1 MIIFL
6 LCKRDIGLNDFF
18 SLTGLIVPTIIG
30 EGISKNSSGT
40 CDHDCDIIKKGSA
53 DDDFKNVFKLGKMN
67 DFVADS
73 FEDDTQILGDNKSK
87 SMDVHHHESDDTCSR
102 GPNENSKLIYGKT
115 EDHTKLYECQVGVN
129 DGTNAPDVV
138 YDHEKGLYILSD
150 SLLACLEE
158 EFGGEDSYHP
168 ANYNQCNGDVEK
180 IQFEQQSN
188 DLTNGTKNGSS
199 VSIDVSYHNK
209 TSSGSID
216 VCAQAFARQGSA
228 VSRNG
233 ECLANVLPPG
243 HSNTCNDAAKWVKHD
258 VSSTSIAPPV
268 CEANSSLLDVQDEQ
282 DHTKVPAIDQTEN
295 RLHGTSCHSENVEFV
310 DKYVAF
316 EPPEKGRHSN
326 DGSQGVSTTEMW
338 PVGDGPEAGK
348 GNVLGKVEECQAG
361 CRNGNKNMMSVSL
374 QSNVCERIP
383 LKGENDGFHQ
393 PGHALSITNRTH
405 GLLSEYTKAQSSRS
419 AYHLGLVGCYL
430 HQMPVLSIMLNTK
443 NHSSLYIY
451 VFCGLLESCQRFVYV
466 YTVSK
471 DQQDAPPCFVGYT
484 LLLHSLDQS
493 CTGNVRASC
502 DHNYPSLLVMQQQQ
516 QHSLFSQASWG
527 RLEMKPERNKFKV
540 QAH

>member
-1 MIIFL
+1 MFTL
-6 LCKRDIGLNDFF
+6 GKLNDF
-18 SLTGLIVPTIIG
+18 I
-30 EGISKNSSGT
+30 
-40 CDHDCDIIKKGSA
+40 
-53 DDDFKNVFKLGKMN
+53 
-67 DFVADS
+67 ADS
-73 FEDDTQILGDNKSK
+73 FEDDTQILGNRKSK
-87 SMDVHHHESDDTCSR
+87 SMDVHHHESDVACSR
-102 GPNENSKLIYGKT
+102 GPNENSKLLYGKT
-115 EDHTKLYECQVGVN
+115 EGHAKLYECQVGVN

-158 EFGGEDSYHP
+158 EFGGEDSYQP

-228 VSRNG
+228 VSRTG
-233 ECLANVLPPG
+233 ECLANVLPPCP
-243 HSNTCNDAAKWVKHD
+243 SNTCNDAEKWGKHD

-268 CEANSSLLDVQDEQ
+268 CEGNLDMQDEQ

-316 EPPEKGRHSN
+316 ETPENGRHSK
-326 DGSQGVSTTEMW
+326 DRSQGVSTTELW
-338 PVGDGPEAGK
+338 PVGDGPEADK

-484 LLLHSLDQS
+484 LLLPSLDQS
-493 CTGNVRASC
+493 CTGNARASC
-502 DHNYPSLLVMQQQQ
+502 DHNYPSLLVMQ
-516 QHSLFSQASWG
+516 HCIKILYTFVLFS
-527 RLEMKPERNKFKV
+527 F
-540 QAH
+540 H